1 MADAA
6 AAADAEDLPEAGEGK
21 GKAPGKSKKKLF
33 IYVGGGVA
41 LLAVLA
47 VVYFMFFTGKAVEK
61 AEPKGIFHDLPEMT
75 VNLAATSER
84 PQYLRV
90 KVTLEV
96 TDAATVET
104 LKAQMPR
111 VLDSF
116 QVHMREL
123 RAVDLEGSAGLF
135 RLREEL
141 MRRINLAIAPAKIRQ
156 VLFKEVVVQ

>member
-1 MADAA
+1 MAEA
-6 AAADAEDLPEAGEGK
+6 AAADAEDLPEAAEGK
-21 GKAPGKSKKKLF
+21 EKAPAKSKKKLI
-33 IYVGGGVA
+33 IYAGGGVA
-41 LLAVLA
+41 VLALLA

-90 KVTLEV
+90 KVTLEL
-96 TDAATVET
+96 TDPAALEA

-111 VLDSF
+111 VIDSF

>member
-1 MADAA
+1 MAEA
-6 AAADAEDLPEAGEGK
+6 AAADAEDLPEAADGK
-21 GKAPGKSKKKLF
+21 EKAPAKSKKKLF
-33 IYVGGGVA
+33 IYAGGGVA

-75 VNLAATSER
+75 VNLSATSDR

-90 KVTLEV
+90 KVTLEL
-96 TDAATVET
+96 TDPAALEA